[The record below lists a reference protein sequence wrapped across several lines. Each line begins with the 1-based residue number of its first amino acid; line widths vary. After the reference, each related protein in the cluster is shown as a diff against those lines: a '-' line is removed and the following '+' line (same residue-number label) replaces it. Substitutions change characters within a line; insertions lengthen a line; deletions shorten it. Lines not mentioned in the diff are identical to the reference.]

1 MRAFRIA
8 RQQYLED
15 LSGEGAR
22 LYGGRWNNKGYSMLY
37 FSESLSLSL
46 LEILVHLDFKY
57 LPEDYG
63 FLEVDIPDKL
73 INTKMKLNKLESYW
87 RDNPP
92 HNYTMNLGTSW
103 LKSSKGLAMQVPSA
117 VLPVTNNILVNPR
130 HKLISSIKIIKS
142 GILDVDN
149 RVFKDLKI

>member
-1 MRAFRIA
+1 MRVFRIA
-8 RQQYLED
+8 RKEYIED

-57 LPEDYG
+57 LPEDFS
-63 FLEVDIPDKL
+63 FLEVEIPDEL
-73 INTKMKLNKLESYW
+73 INLKLKTNKLEAHW
-87 RDNPP
+87 REHPP
-92 HNYTMNLGTSW
+92 HSYSMNLGTNW

-117 VLPVTNNILVNPR
+117 VLPIANNILVNPR
-130 HKLISSIKIIKS
+130 HKLISSVKIIKS
-142 GILDVDN
+142 GPLDIDN
-149 RVFKDLKI
+149 RVFKI